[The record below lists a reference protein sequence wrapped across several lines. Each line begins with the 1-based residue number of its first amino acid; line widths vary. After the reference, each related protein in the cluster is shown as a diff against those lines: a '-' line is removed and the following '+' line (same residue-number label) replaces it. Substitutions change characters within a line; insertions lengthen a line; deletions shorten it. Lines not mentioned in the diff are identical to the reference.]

1 MGIAVFLLE
10 PARATVAPATKKKN
24 IMRNILYAFVF
35 VGILGFAACGSSAE
49 ERVDENQEEM
59 EDRAEER
66 TDEMEDAAED
76 TDTTA
81 VIQ

>member
-1 MGIAVFLLE
+1 
-10 PARATVAPATKKKN
+10 
-24 IMRNILYAFVF
+24 MRNILYAFVF
-35 VGILGFAACGSSAE
+35 IGILGFAACGSAE
-49 ERVDENQEEM
+49 EGQVDENQEEM

-66 TDEMEDAAED
+66 TDEMEDVAEE